1 MVHEMEL
8 SRSPNGCRVHAGK
21 QLRIE
26 GTDMTPKVSCVVVAK
41 KGHIWHS
48 AGLAGGREYVVL
60 VRPDGEDEDVE
71 AVASRRL
78 YRSVEPGDRLV
89 LEREWFMVSPR
100 VRSLREMPAAA

>member
-1 MVHEMEL
+1 MV
-8 SRSPNGCRVHAGK
+8 RPPDGCRAHAGE

-26 GTDMTPKVSCVVVAK
+26 GAEMTPKVSCVVVAK

-48 AGLAGGREYVVL
+48 AGLAGGREYIVM

-78 YRSVEPGDRLV
+78 YRFVEPGDRLT
-89 LEREWFMVSPR
+89 LEREWFMASPH
-100 VRSLREMPAAA
+100 VEPVQEMPAAA